1 MSNAT
6 NDTSPTADD
15 FDSLKVR
22 EAAQPQS
29 LSPVG
34 ELVRQVLVTMNA
46 SGEDADEAYQ
56 RSVAAMREHPVE
68 AVIEIA
74 RLESMCLARDYAAR
88 SALVYAACELEHRAA
103 LPLLKSVVLTPIPPE
118 ENADPHASTVTE
130 ETIIRTTAVDGVVIL
145 ARQGDKDVIDLLFD
159 FLDVPSM
166 SIRRAAVQGLLASP
180 QADDLRGRI
189 AECLPK
195 NQRFLLDLKKLDVR
209 KAAQIDDPQQHL
221 SEKGREDK
229 KPVAPEL
236 NARGKLQQAGGTFVQ
251 RADVKDEGCDE
262 DDDPDVSPTT
272 G

>member
-1 MSNAT
+1 MSNST
-6 NDTSPTADD
+6 NDTSPKADD
-15 FDSLKVR
+15 FDSLKVH
-22 EAAQPQS
+22 EADKPQP

-34 ELVRQVLVTMNA
+34 ELVRQVLVSMNA
-46 SGEDADEAYQ
+46 SGDDADEVYQ
-56 RSVAAMREHPVE
+56 HSVAAMREYPVE

-74 RLESMCLARDYAAR
+74 RLECVCQTTDYAAR

-118 ENADPHASTVTE
+118 ENLDPHAAIVTE

-159 FLDVPSM
+159 FLDVPSI

-180 QADDLRGRI
+180 QGDDLRGRI

-209 KAAQIDDPQQHL
+209 KAPQIDDPQRHL

-229 KPVAPEL
+229 KPVAPKL
-236 NARGKLQQAGGTFVQ
+236 NLRSKLQK
-251 RADVKDEGCDE
+251 ADMNDEGCDK
-262 DDDPDVSPTT
+262 DDSPDASPTT